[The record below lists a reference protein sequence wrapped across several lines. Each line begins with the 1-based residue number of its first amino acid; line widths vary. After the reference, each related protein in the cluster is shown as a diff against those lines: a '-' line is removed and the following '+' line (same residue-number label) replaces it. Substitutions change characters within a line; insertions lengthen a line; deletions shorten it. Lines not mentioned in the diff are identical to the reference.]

1 MQKES
6 LLFFS
11 FPRARIR
18 NMFRLACPRTSA
30 KPKLRKNERNAKG
43 KLAFLFI
50 SEWQSYFDLQLPQRG
65 KMRRKGNHKTHIFYF
80 KSQNFSQKI
89 LFTATKH
96 SRSKNG
102 RFDPSACPR
111 PMKNRGAKGE
121 NLHITP
127 TSVHVFRFYFATFRV
142 SVSTP
147 KNKKS
152 TPNFSAA
159 LTF

>member
-1 MQKES
+1 MDAA
-6 LLFFS
+6 FFE
-11 FPRARIR
+11 
-18 NMFRLACPRTSA
+18 AC
-30 KPKLRKNERNAKG
+30 
-43 KLAFLFI
+43 
-50 SEWQSYFDLQLPQRG
+50 
-65 KMRRKGNHKTHIFYF
+65 
-80 KSQNFSQKI
+80 QNISQKI

-159 LTF
+159 LTFFSQRSPFFLLKSNQLTDNQPFSKPSQNSRFFVQKFFREEFSNNT